1 LLDADRKTVMSR
13 ATALAL
19 AAALA
24 LPVQAQTMRWA
35 IDRPVATL
43 DPHATAD
50 PFTLGVLGNIHEG
63 LVRRA
68 PDLSLEP
75 ALATEWRA
83 VGPQLW
89 RFTLREG
96 VSFHD
101 GSPFGAE
108 DVAVSIARAQGS
120 PAFPRHR
127 LAGVAAVRVID
138 PHTVELV
145 TRTPDPILPQRLDTV
160 LMLSRASAER
170 TAPGEANGTGPFRL
184 VAHAPE
190 RMTRLARNTAWWD
203 RRRGM
208 IVHVELWP
216 VASAASRLAALPAGD
231 IDLVTAIPPEEVAR
245 LKERRGI
252 VVVEGAALRTVM
264 LGFDI
269 GPVARPGGAETPN
282 PLADGRVRRAIAHAI
297 DVETLRAQ
305 VMGGAAIPAGLPWG
319 PGVFGHRPEEDRRPV
334 FDPDRARALLAE
346 AAYTAGF
353 PLRLDCPQGRY
364 VHDAAV
370 CAALAPMLAQ
380 VGIRLTVNAIADTA
394 YDAALARRAARA
406 FLLGWSAE
414 PPEAGQ
420 TLAFLAHARDP
431 AAGLG
436 LANHTGYDRAE
447 VNGLIA
453 ALAEA
458 FEPARRQSLID
469 QAAAMLRA
477 DAVYLPLH
485 HEVLTWAHR
494 DRIRV
499 VQRPDGVVVLNA
511 IMLP

>member
-1 LLDADRKTVMSR
+1 MVPIA
-13 ATALAL
+13 AIALVL
-19 AAALA
+19 AIG

-43 DPHATAD
+43 DPHATGDA
-50 PFTLGVLGNIHEG
+50 FTLGVLGNIHEG

-96 VSFHD
+96 VTFHD
-101 GSPFGAE
+101 GSAFGAE
-108 DVAVSIARAQGS
+108 DVAVSIARAQAN
-120 PAFPRHR
+120 PALPRDR
-127 LAGVAAVRVID
+127 LASLAAVRVID
-138 PHTVELV
+138 PHTIELV
-145 TRTPDPILPQRLDTV
+145 TRAPDPLLPQRLDTV
-160 LMLSRASAER
+160 LMLSRAAAEP
-170 TAPGEANGTGPFRL
+170 TAPGQANGTGPFRL

-190 RMTRLARNTAWWD
+190 RVTRLTRNTAWWD
-203 RRRGM
+203 RQRGM
-208 IVHVELWP
+208 VVNVELWP
-216 VASAASRLAALPAGD
+216 IAAPTARLAALPAGD
-231 IDLVTAIPPEEVAR
+231 IDLVTAIPPEEVAQLR
-245 LKERRGI
+245 ERRG
-252 VVVEGAALRTVM
+252 VVVVQGPALRTVM

-269 GPVARPGGAETPN
+269 GPVARQGGPN

-297 DVETLRAQ
+297 DVEALRTE
-305 VMGGAAIPAGLPWG
+305 VMGGAAIPAGLLWG
-319 PGVFGHRPEEDRRPV
+319 PGVFGYRPEEDRRPV
-334 FDPDRARALLAE
+334 VDLDRARALLAE
-346 AAYTAGF
+346 AAHPAGF
-353 PLRLDCPQGRY
+353 PLRLDCPQGRS

-370 CAALAPMLAQ
+370 CAALAPMLARI
-380 VGIRLTVNAIADTA
+380 GIQLTVNAIPGAA
-394 YDAALARRAARA
+394 YDAALARRDARA
-406 FLLGWSAE
+406 FLLAWSAE
-414 PPEAGQ
+414 PPEAHHP
-420 TLAFLAHARDP
+420 LAFLAHARDP
-431 AAGLG
+431 ASALG

-453 ALAEA
+453 ALADEFA
-458 FEPARRQSLID
+458 PARRQSLID

-511 IMLP
+511 ITLP

>member
-1 LLDADRKTVMSR
+1 MVKVAAV
-13 ATALAL
+13 AFAL
-19 AAALA
+19 ALA

-35 IDRPVATL
+35 IDRPLATL

-50 PFTLGVLGNIHEG
+50 ALTLGVLGNIHEG

-89 RFTLREG
+89 RFTLRKG

-108 DVAVSIARAQGS
+108 DVAVSIARAKAH
-120 PAFPRHR
+120 PAGRRDR
-127 LAGVAAVRVID
+127 LASVAAVRVVD
-138 PHTVELV
+138 GHTVELV

-160 LMLSRASAER
+160 FMLSHASAER

-190 RMTRLARNTAWWD
+190 RMTRLVRNTAWWD

-231 IDLVTAIPPEEVAR
+231 IDLVTAIPPEQVAQLR
-245 LKERRGI
+245 QRSGM
-252 VVVEGAALRTVM
+252 VVVQGPALRTVM

-269 GPVARPGGAETPN
+269 GPVARQGGPN
-282 PLADGRVRRAIAHAI
+282 PLADGRVRRAIGHAI
-297 DVETLRAQ
+297 DVEALRTE
-305 VMGGAAIPAGLPWG
+305 VMGRAAIPAGLLWG
-319 PGVFGHRPEEDRRPV
+319 PGVFGYRSEEDRRPV

-346 AAYTAGF
+346 AAYPAGF
-353 PLRLDCPQGRY
+353 PLRLDCPQRLY
-364 VHDAAV
+364 EHDAAV
-370 CAALAPMLAQ
+370 CAALAPMLARI
-380 VGIRLTVNAIADTA
+380 GIRLTVNALPGEA
-394 YDAALARRAARA
+394 YDAALARRDARA

-414 PPEAGQ
+414 PPEAHHP
-420 TLAFLAHARDP
+420 LAALAHARDP
-431 AAGLG
+431 AAGRG

-453 ALAEA
+453 ALAET
-458 FEPARRQSLID
+458 FETARRQSLID

-499 VQRPDGVVVLNA
+499 VQRPDGVVVLNV
-511 IMLP
+511 ITLP

>member
-1 LLDADRKTVMSR
+1 MI
-13 ATALAL
+13 ALAAFAL

-35 IDRPVATL
+35 IDRPLATL
-43 DPHATAD
+43 DPHATGDA
-50 PFTLGVLGNIHEG
+50 FTLGVLGNIHEG

-68 PDLSLEP
+68 ADLSLEP

-96 VSFHD
+96 VAFHD
-101 GSPFGAE
+101 GNPFGAE
-108 DVAVSIARAQGS
+108 DVAVSVARAQGS
-120 PAFPRHR
+120 PAFPRDR

-138 PHTVELV
+138 PLTVELV
-145 TRTPDPILPQRLDTV
+145 TRAPDPLLPQRLDTV
-160 LMLSRASAER
+160 LMLSRASAGR
-170 TAPGEANGTGPFRL
+170 SGPGEANGTGPFRL

-190 RMTRLARNTAWWD
+190 RVTRLTRNTAWWD
-203 RRRGM
+203 RQRGM
-208 IVHVELWP
+208 IVNVELWP
-216 VASAASRLAALPAGD
+216 IATAASRLAALPAGD
-231 IDLVTAIPPEEVAR
+231 IDLVTAIPPEEVAQLR
-245 LKERRGI
+245 ERSG
-252 VVVEGAALRTVM
+252 VVVVQGPALRTVM

-269 GPVARPGGAETPN
+269 GPVAGQGAPN

-297 DVETLRAQ
+297 DVEALRTE
-305 VMGGAAIPAGLPWG
+305 VMGGAAMPAGLPWG
-319 PGVFGHRPEEDRRPV
+319 PGVFGYRPEQDRRPV
-334 FDPDRARALLAE
+334 FDPVRARALLAE
-346 AAYTAGF
+346 AAYPAGF
-353 PLRLDCPQGRY
+353 PLRLDCPRGRFM
-364 VHDAAV
+364 HDAAL
-370 CAALAPMLAQ
+370 CAAVAPMLAE

-394 YDAALARRAARA
+394 YDAALAERAARA

-414 PPEAGQ
+414 PPEAHHP
-420 TLAFLAHARDP
+420 LASLAHARDP

-453 ALAEA
+453 ALAGT

-511 IMLP
+511 ITLP

>member
-1 LLDADRKTVMSR
+1 MVKVAVV
-13 ATALAL
+13 AFAL
-19 AAALA
+19 ALA

-50 PFTLGVLGNIHEG
+50 QLTLGVLGNIHEG

-68 PDLSLEP
+68 PDLSLQP

-83 VGPQLW
+83 VEPQLW

-96 VSFHD
+96 VAFHD

-108 DVAVSIARAQGS
+108 DVAFSIARARTG
-120 PAFPRHR
+120 PGAPRDR
-127 LAGVAAVRVID
+127 LTGVAAVRVID

-145 TRTPDPILPQRLDTV
+145 TRAPDPLLPQRFDTV
-160 LMLSRASAER
+160 LMLSHISAER
-170 TAPGEANGTGPFRL
+170 AAPGEANGTGPFRL

-190 RMTRLARNTAWWD
+190 RLTRLTRNTAWWD
-203 RRRGM
+203 RQRGS
-208 IVHVELWP
+208 IVNVELWP
-216 VASAASRLAALPAGD
+216 IASAASRLTALPAGD

-252 VVVEGAALRTVM
+252 VVVEGPALRTLM

-269 GPVARPGGAETPN
+269 GPVAGEGTN

-297 DVETLRAQ
+297 DAEALRTQ
-305 VMGGAAIPAGLPWG
+305 VMAGAAIPAGLPWG
-319 PGVFGHRPEEDRRPV
+319 PGVFGYRPEEDRRPV

-346 AAYTAGF
+346 AAYPAGF

-370 CAALAPMLAQ
+370 CAALAPMLAE
-380 VGIRLTVNAIADTA
+380 VGIRLTVNAIADAA
-394 YDAALARRAARA
+394 YDAAFARRAARA

-414 PPEAGQ
+414 PPEAHHP
-420 TLAFLAHARDP
+420 LAALAHARDP

-447 VNGLIA
+447 VNGLVA
-453 ALAEA
+453 ALADA

-511 IMLP
+511 ITLP